1 MIFFKYL
8 FIYFIS
14 LLGSEML
21 LKVQASSGKFGSLEM
36 QNIRIKVET
45 KYLRIF
51 IVFPIV

>member
-1 MIFFKYL
+1 MIFKKYL
-8 FIYFIS
+8 FIFFIS

-36 QNIRIKVET
+36 QNIRIKVE